1 MGCGMSTETDIS
13 VSQNNHTKSPSSII
27 ITTTANK
34 ENAMTNSR
42 LRWIKARNDQIESGL
57 NFARNRAAAANSIKL
72 LLLGAG
78 ESGKSTVLKQMRLI
92 HGSGFSDQELAQ
104 YARVIWSDA
113 VQSMRILIAAADRM
127 GIRLDS
133 HNPDSL
139 LHGYREL
146 VMKTDPLRM
155 YEEDLIALE
164 GSSSQGR
171 KSSITSVGSSTN
183 HRPNIKAA
191 PRPVLVNNNFLE
203 DYVLKYDRR
212 KFNSPTYEFTG
223 SDHAG
228 HDSGLEVGPPTV
240 VTTTMESLP
249 TAAATAGPST
259 PQQESTRAPATKDN
273 NHYHKDSNN
282 AGTNESLLP
291 HEPVPAAHALASKH
305 DVAVAI
311 SKLWKHDR
319 GIAAVYARSNEFQ
332 LEVNASHYFARIL
345 VYSKPGYRVSEQ
357 DILLGRIKTTG
368 INETVFHIK
377 TRTFRVFDVGGQRSE
392 RRKWIHCFDDVT
404 ALIFVAAVS
413 EYDEVLFED
422 EWTNRMHESLSLF
435 ESICQSRWFHATP
448 IILFL
453 NKIDILKRK
462 LARPGTGAGA
472 ATTTNTTITTYF
484 PDYVGDPHSFEQVM
498 AYFKSLFLAKNQNR
512 SRIVYV
518 HETLATDTTQM
529 KFVIAAVTDSIIQKT
544 LMDSGIL

>member
-1 MGCGMSTETDIS
+1 MGCGMSTEADIS
-13 VSQNNHTKSPSSII
+13 VDQTNHNKSHSSTI
-27 ITTTANK
+27 ITANPITKK
-34 ENAMTNSR
+34 EDTMTNSR
-42 LRWIKARNDQIESGL
+42 SRWIKARNDQIESVL
-57 NFARNRAAAANSIKL
+57 NFARNRTAAANSIKL

-92 HGSGFSDQELAQ
+92 HGSGFTEQELAQ

-113 VQSMRILIAAADRM
+113 VQSMRILIAAADRL
-127 GIRLDS
+127 GIWLDS
-133 HNPDSL
+133 HNPESL
-139 LHGYREL
+139 LYGYRQL
-146 VMKTDPLRM
+146 VMETDPLRM

-164 GSSSQGR
+164 RSSSQRR
-171 KSSITSVGSSTN
+171 KSSITSNGSSHELGIT
-183 HRPNIKAA
+183 AA
-191 PRPVLVNNNFLE
+191 ATGPALANNNFLE

-223 SDHAG
+223 DDYVGSDNGLDAG
-228 HDSGLEVGPPTV
+228 
-240 VTTTMESLP
+240 VTTTMKSLP
-249 TAAATAGPST
+249 GASATST
-259 PQQESTRAPATKDN
+259 PRAQIANNQYYKYSNHAGANEGLLHQESSPTAP
-273 NHYHKDSNN
+273 
-282 AGTNESLLP
+282 
-291 HEPVPAAHALASKH
+291 ALASKR

-311 SKLWKHDR
+311 SELWKHDR
-319 GIAAVYARSNEFQ
+319 GITAVFARSNEFQ

-345 VYSKPGYRVSEQ
+345 AYSKPGYRVTEQ

-377 TRTFRVFDVGGQRSE
+377 NRTFRVFDVGGQRSE

-422 EWTNRMHESLSLF
+422 EWTNRMREALSLF

-462 LARPGTGAGA
+462 LARPSGAGA
-472 ATTTNTTITTYF
+472 TNTTVTTYF
-484 PDYVGDPHSFEQVM
+484 PDYAGDPHNFEQVI

-512 SRIVYV
+512 SRKVYV